1 MKAGR
6 SGAYMATIK
15 ANDRRREKREKELA
29 ASLEMQDKKKSRP
42 NSAASAGRPMSS
54 QGRAAVIARSR
65 ELIGDRSLEGGVQDE
80 ESRQRLEEQ
89 NAYGAKVRAKALE
102 RR

>member
-29 ASLEMQDKKKSRP
+29 ASLEM
-42 NSAASAGRPMSS
+42 
-54 QGRAAVIARSR
+54 
-65 ELIGDRSLEGGVQDE
+65 
-80 ESRQRLEEQ
+80 
-89 NAYGAKVRAKALE
+89 
-102 RR
+102 